1 MTEDARFEDGQDKP
15 LNLGAMD
22 VDDLQVISALAQDGV
37 FTIGDMRWMPK
48 ERRFAILINRLRRED
63 VDAAK
68 RAGRPPERVR
78 SLLVVDH
85 VLGMASQG
93 VDRSDSDTVMAVLSV
108 NFTPGADADGQVEF
122 VLAGDGALRANVEA
136 LEVSLKDV
144 TRPYKAVS
152 GHVPDHSE

>member
-15 LNLGAMD
+15 LNLVALDG
-22 VDDLQVISALAQDGV
+22 DDLQVISALAQDGV
-37 FTIGDMRWMPK
+37 FAIGDMKWIAA
-48 ERRFAILINRLRRED
+48 ERRFAILINRLRHED
-63 VDAAK
+63 IDAAK

-93 VDRSDSDTVMAVLSV
+93 VDRSDSDTVMSLLSV
-108 NFTPGADADGQVEF
+108 NFIAGDDADGVVEF

-136 LEVSLKDV
+136 LEVSLQDV

-152 GHVPDHSE
+152 GQVPDHPE

>member
-1 MTEDARFEDGQDKP
+1 MTDDARFEDGQDKP
-15 LNLGAMD
+15 LNLVALDG
-22 VDDLQVISALAQDGV
+22 DDLPVISALAQDGV
-37 FTIGDMRWMPK
+37 FSIGDMKWIAS

-63 VDAAK
+63 IDAAK

-93 VDRSDSDTVMAVLSV
+93 VDRSDSDTVMSLLSV
-108 NFTPGADADGQVEF
+108 NFTAGDDADGIVEF
-122 VLAGDGALRANVEA
+122 VLAGDGALRAKVEA
-136 LEVSLKDV
+136 LEVSLQDV

-152 GHVPDHSE
+152 GQVPDHPE